1 MIDNL
6 KKNFITFVQGIMFG
20 FGFCIAASVLYFAFQ
35 AKTQET
41 HEYRGDTTTATSS
54 PTKDNQFAFR
64 DVEEIKR
71 NGRSYFIGRVKN
83 NGSFPASGVS
93 IEINLFLKN
102 KFVDQYSSY
111 ITGDIGP
118 GEERYFKV
126 SCGCKEESPTEHDSY
141 KVGVVG
147 SYKF

>member
-6 KKNFITFVQGIMFG
+6 KKNFATFVQGIMFG
-20 FGFCIAASVLYFAFQ
+20 LGFCISAWVLYFAFQ
-35 AKTQET
+35 TNTQGTLE
-41 HEYRGDTTTATSS
+41 HPSDTVAATSTT
-54 PTKDNQFAFR
+54 TKDNHFAFR

-83 NGSFPASGVS
+83 NSSSPASGVN
-93 IEINLFLKN
+93 IEINLFLKD

-111 ITGDIGP
+111 ITGDIGS

-126 SCGCKEESPTEHDSY
+126 SCGCKDEPLTEHDSY
-141 KVGVVG
+141 KIGVVG

>member
-6 KKNFITFVQGIMFG
+6 KKNFATFVQGIMFG
-20 FGFCIAASVLYFAFQ
+20 FGFCIAAWVLYFAFQ
-35 AKTQET
+35 AKTQVSPQ
-41 HEYRGDTTTATSS
+41 YRGDTETAISA
-54 PTKDNQFAFR
+54 PAKDNHFAFR

-83 NGSFPASGVS
+83 NGSSPARSVS
-93 IEINLFLKN
+93 IEINLLLKD

-111 ITGDIGP
+111 VTGDIGP

-126 SCGCKEESPTEHDSY
+126 SCGYKDEPPAQHDSY
-141 KVGVVG
+141 KIGVVG
-147 SYKF
+147 GY